1 MAVRVVLVLALAL
14 ALAACGAKKS
24 SKVTDAAP
32 APVAVTD
39 AYVPPPLLD
48 RRAEATEVLLRWNQ
62 PDAPELMH
70 RTAHER
76 FRKAVSLDEFRIF
89 HGDFSARVGNFMA
102 VKTADAV
109 KHTTKDQQVEDVIRG
124 VATFERGDAGYE
136 LVLTEQ
142 DGKPAM
148 VLFRLELPP
157 ALRQPA
163 NRDEARKLAV
173 AFRDAVLAVDVAKI
187 DELSLPRIR
196 GQLGPADAPRLKE
209 AIAAL
214 GGGRKVTITRDEAC
228 GDDVHCVTYRVAG
241 AAGRANLTVTVSAPL
256 GRWRVVD
263 WSFDPDQPNKETA
276 KP

>member
-1 MAVRVVLVLALAL
+1 MAVRLLVLLL
-14 ALAACGAKKS
+14 LISCGGKKS

-32 APVAVTD
+32 AAAAPD
-39 AYVPPPLLD
+39 ARVPPPVLN

-76 FRKAVSLDEFRIF
+76 FRKAVTLDEFRIF

-102 VKTADAV
+102 VKSADAV
-109 KHTTKDQQVEDVIRG
+109 EHTNRDQQVEEVIRG
-124 VATFERGDAGYE
+124 IAVFERGDAPYE
-136 LVLTEQ
+136 LVLAAQ

-148 VLFRLELPP
+148 VLFRLELPQ

-187 DELSLPRIR
+187 DEVSLPRIR
-196 GQLGPADAPRLKE
+196 GQLGPTDAPRLKE

-214 GGGRKVTITRDEAC
+214 GAGRKLTITRDEAC
-228 GDDVHCVTYRVAG
+228 GDDVHCVTYRVTG
-241 AAGRANLTVTVSAPL
+241 AAGGANLKVTVSAPL

-263 WSFDPDQPNKETA
+263 WSFEPDQPEKETP